1 MDTAIRTLRLETS
14 KKGRPNTPCHPS
26 SAGSSQKDLEAPIPK
41 ELGPPSLEGGMLGSE
56 NRKQES
62 KMAVAKEQGREKPVK
77 IEQRRGPQ
85 AEQTALLASPIYIGR
100 PGGGKNIKRGAK
112 GPGVSLSLSPACV
125 HSLSLCLSLS
135 VLCAPALPHSLLFA
149 SLGQH
154 ALMPRGWILLLFSK

>member
-1 MDTAIRTLRLETS
+1 
-14 KKGRPNTPCHPS
+14 
-26 SAGSSQKDLEAPIPK
+26 
-41 ELGPPSLEGGMLGSE
+41 
-56 NRKQES
+56 
-62 KMAVAKEQGREKPVK
+62 MAVAKEQGREKPVK

-135 VLCAPALPHSLLFA
+135 RVRVLSVSLSPACVHSLSLCLSLSCVCALSLSLSLSFSPVCSRA
-149 SLGQH
+149 SPLSSLRVFGSACPH
-154 ALMPRGWILLLFSK
+154 ASRMDSPAIF

>member
-1 MDTAIRTLRLETS
+1 
-14 KKGRPNTPCHPS
+14 
-26 SAGSSQKDLEAPIPK
+26 
-41 ELGPPSLEGGMLGSE
+41 
-56 NRKQES
+56 
-62 KMAVAKEQGREKPVK
+62 MAVAKEQGREKPVK

-100 PGGGKNIKRGAK
+100 PWGGKNIKRGAK

-125 HSLSLCLSLS
+125 HSLSLSLPRVCTLCLSVSLLRVCTLSLCLSLS
-135 VLCAPALPHSLLFA
+135 LLCAPALPHSLLFA

>member
-1 MDTAIRTLRLETS
+1 
-14 KKGRPNTPCHPS
+14 
-26 SAGSSQKDLEAPIPK
+26 
-41 ELGPPSLEGGMLGSE
+41 
-56 NRKQES
+56 
-62 KMAVAKEQGREKPVK
+62 MAVAKEQGREKPVK

-135 VLCAPALPHSLLFA
+135 RVRVLSVSLSPACVHSLSLCLSLSCVCALSLCLSLSLLCAPALPHSLLFA

>member
-1 MDTAIRTLRLETS
+1 
-14 KKGRPNTPCHPS
+14 
-26 SAGSSQKDLEAPIPK
+26 
-41 ELGPPSLEGGMLGSE
+41 
-56 NRKQES
+56 
-62 KMAVAKEQGREKPVK
+62 MAVAKEQGREKPVK

-135 VLCAPALPHSLLFA
+135 CVCALSLCLSLSLLCAPALPHSLLFA